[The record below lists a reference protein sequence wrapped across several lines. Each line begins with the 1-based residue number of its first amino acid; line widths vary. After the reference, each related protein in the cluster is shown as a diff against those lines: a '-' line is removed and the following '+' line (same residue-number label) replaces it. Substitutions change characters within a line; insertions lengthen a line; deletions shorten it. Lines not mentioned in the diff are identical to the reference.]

1 MTHTTVAEV
10 RRISG
15 VTSTAKASD
24 DDVRDA
30 IIEAEQQLEK
40 YLNASFTPIELIEN
54 LDGNGTYRIF
64 VSRNPL
70 LAVKAIK
77 IDGTDITLDGN
88 IFFKKPSGKIEL
100 NLNGTPE
107 TSRFKK
113 GTQKIIIKY
122 IHGWLEQGNKSTELT
137 SASSPGTGVVL
148 SVSSESGFSKN
159 DWVEIYGMDRNHEV
173 VKITAVSTNQI
184 TVDSLSFSHEDESKI
199 VKLEVSEV
207 IKKLMRIFA
216 GIALVARVVGES
228 SEDIVGYSIGEFQ
241 VQKGEPY
248 TQWRETVTQLIKER
262 DEILKRVSKRPAVL

>member
-15 VTSTAKASD
+15 VTSIDKASD

-30 IIEAEQQLEK
+30 IVEAEQQLEK
-40 YLNASFTPIELIEN
+40 YLNASFTPQEIIEN

-64 VSRNPL
+64 VSKNPL
-70 LAVKAIK
+70 LAVRALK
-77 IDGTDITLDGN
+77 IDGADITLDGN

-100 NLNGTPE
+100 NPNGAPE

-113 GTQKIIIKY
+113 GSQKVIIKY

-137 SASSPGTGVVL
+137 ADSSPGQNVDL
-148 SVSSESGFSKN
+148 SVASEAGFSKN
-159 DWVEIYGMDRNHEV
+159 DWIEIYGMDGNHEAA
-173 VKITAVSTNQI
+173 KITAVAANQI
-184 TVDSLSFSHEDESKI
+184 TVDNLSFSHEDESI
-199 VKLEVSEV
+199 VIKLEVSEV

-248 TQWRETVTQLIKER
+248 TQWRETTVQLIKER
-262 DEILKRVSKRPAVL
+262 DEILQRVRKRPAVF

>member
-15 VTSTAKASD
+15 ITSTDKASD

-40 YLNASFTPIELIEN
+40 YLGASFTPIEILEN

-64 VSRNPL
+64 VTRNPL
-70 LAVKAIK
+70 LAVRRLI
-77 IDGTDITLDGN
+77 IDDTEITLNGN

-100 NLNGTPE
+100 NLNGSPE

-113 GTQKIIIKY
+113 GTEKVAVEY
-122 IHGWLEQGNKSTELT
+122 VHGWLEHGNKLT
-137 SASSPGTGVVL
+137 KLTNASSPGTGVDL
-148 SVSSESGFSKN
+148 SVTSESGFSKN
-159 DWVEIYGMDRNHEV
+159 DWVEIYGMDKNHEAT
-173 VKITAVSTNQI
+173 KITAVSTNQI

-199 VKLEVSEV
+199 VKFEVSEV

-262 DEILKRVSKRPAVL
+262 DEILKRVSKRPVVL